1 MNDFPDDSN
10 GEDKRYWIPPA
21 AVDRWLFNLEEDTLT
36 SGPFEIRQ
44 PDGKSPIHGSSY
56 TAIMRT
62 GTYSAVELG
71 AHGSVRGAI
80 SACRDVALA
89 VRRAT
94 ERDAPEEVQDHEPDP
109 DLSASY
115 SEKYETELLNRRR
128 NSNGRQKR

>member
-1 MNDFPDDSN
+1 MNDFPDDSHA
-10 GEDKRYWIPPA
+10 EDGRYWIPPA
-21 AVDRWLFNLEEDTLT
+21 AVDRWLLNLEDDTLT

-44 PDGKSPIHGSSY
+44 PDGKKP
-56 TAIMRT
+56 TAILRT

-71 AHGSVRGAI
+71 EHRSIRGAI

-94 ERDAPEEVQDHEPDP
+94 ERDAPEEVKDHEPDP

-115 SEKYETELLNRRR
+115 AERYEIELLNRRR